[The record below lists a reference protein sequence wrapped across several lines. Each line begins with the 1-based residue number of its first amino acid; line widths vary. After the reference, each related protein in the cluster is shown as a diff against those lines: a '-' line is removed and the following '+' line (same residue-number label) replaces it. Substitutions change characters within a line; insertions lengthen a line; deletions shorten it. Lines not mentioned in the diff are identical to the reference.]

1 MPSREQ
7 QDIHW
12 IPGLLLVVVF
22 LRPQVLENRL
32 DLSKGGVG
40 TPGDLWNPVEQRSER
55 SEAAEAQTQTPRN
68 FRRMFSSSIV
78 SISISFSHASETPGH
93 INKIGRF
100 G

>member
-12 IPGLLLVVVF
+12 IPGLLLVVF

-40 TPGDLWNPVEQRSER
+40 TPVDLWNRVESCG
-55 SEAAEAQTQTPRN
+55 A
-68 FRRMFSSSIV
+68 
-78 SISISFSHASETPGH
+78 
-93 INKIGRF
+93 
-100 G
+100 